1 MSAGLAG
8 FCEYLATYLKP
19 EQIAEVESAYL
30 FSKAAHEGQFR
41 RNGDPY
47 ITHPLAVADILGHM
61 HMDHQS
67 LMAALLHDVIEDTGI
82 SKDEL
87 AARFGPDVADLV
99 DGVTKLAK
107 VRTQSK
113 AEAQAEN
120 LRKMMLAMTQDI
132 RVIIVKLADRLHNMR
147 TLDVLA
153 PEKRRRIAQET
164 LDIYAPL
171 ANRLG
176 MNQVRVELEDL
187 CFEALFPLRAPL
199 IRKAVGV
206 ARGNRKDVLE
216 TIRQTLEQ
224 RLKQEGLPARV
235 LGREKHMFSIYMKM
249 KEKQKSFAE
258 IMDVYGFRVV
268 VESVDACYR
277 ALGIMHNLYK
287 PIPGKFKDYIAI
299 PKANGYQSLHTVLKG
314 QRGVPIEIQIRTEAM
329 ESMANNGVAAHW
341 LYKDNTGNT
350 SQARAREWMKS
361 LLELQKSAGN
371 SLEFIE
377 NVKID
382 LFPDEVYV
390 FTPQGRI
397 LTLPKG
403 STAVDFAYAVHSD
416 VGNGCVAARVDGRL
430 APLSLP
436 LLTGQTVEVI
446 TAPGAM
452 PNPHWLNFVITSK
465 ARANIRNYLKD
476 QQQSQSVELGRRL
489 LDKSLS
495 AYGAKV
501 SALPAPTVAQVLAE
515 LGFETLEALLEDIG
529 LGNRAPQLVARRL
542 LPEGSRELNR
552 PGARHLAISGTEGLV
567 VSYARCCRP
576 LPGDSIIGHLS
587 AGKGIVIHRDNCH
600 NLVAEL
606 RDNPDKCMPLQW
618 AGAID
623 REFPSE
629 LRIELANQR
638 GMLAEIAREVTA
650 NEANIDNISMQEKG
664 PQHAV
669 ISLNLSVRNRVHLA
683 RIIKRIRI
691 LNGVEKVTRVRA

>member
-8 FCEYLATYLKP
+8 FSEYLATYLKP
-19 EQIAEVESAYL
+19 EQIAEVESAYV
-30 FSKAAHEGQFR
+30 FSRIAHEGQFR

-47 ITHPLAVADILGHM
+47 ITHPLAVADILAHM

-67 LMAALLHDVIEDTGI
+67 LMAALLHDVIEDTGV
-82 SKDEL
+82 SKEEL
-87 AARFGPDVADLV
+87 GKHFGVDVADLV

-107 VRTQSK
+107 VRTQTK

-176 MNQVRVELEDL
+176 MNQVRIELEDL
-187 CFEALFPLRAPL
+187 CFEALFPMRAPL
-199 IRKAVGV
+199 IRKAVRV

-224 RLKQEGLPARV
+224 RLRQEGLAARV
-235 LGREKHMFSIYMKM
+235 LGREKHMYSIYMKM
-249 KEKQKSFAE
+249 KEKQKSFSE

-341 LYKDNTGNT
+341 LYKDTGNT

-390 FTPQGRI
+390 FTPKGTI

-403 STAVDFAYAVHSD
+403 STPVDFAYAVHSD
-416 VGNGCVAARVDGRL
+416 VGNSCVAARVDGRL

-446 TAPGAM
+446 SAPGAM

-465 ARANIRNYLKD
+465 ARANIRSYLKD
-476 QQQSQSVELGRRL
+476 QQQSQSVDLGRRL
-489 LDKSLS
+489 LDKALS
-495 AYGAKV
+495 AYALKV
-501 SALPAPTVAQVLAE
+501 AAVPAALLTQVLSE
-515 LGFETLEALLEDIG
+515 LGFDNLDSLLEDIG

-542 LPEGSRELNR
+542 APEGSREQGR
-552 PGARHLAISGTEGLV
+552 PSSRHLAIHGTEGLL

-587 AGKGIVIHRDNCH
+587 AGRGIVIHRDICN

-618 AGAID
+618 SETIE

-629 LRIELANQR
+629 LRIELTNQR

-650 NEANIDNISMQEKG
+650 NDANIENISMQEKG

-669 ISLNLSVRNRVHLA
+669 ISLNLSVRDRVHLA